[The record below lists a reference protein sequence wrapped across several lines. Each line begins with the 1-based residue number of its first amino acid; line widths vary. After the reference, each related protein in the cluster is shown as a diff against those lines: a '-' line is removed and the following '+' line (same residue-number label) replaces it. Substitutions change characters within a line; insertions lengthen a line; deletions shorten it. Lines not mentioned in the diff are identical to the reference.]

1 MPNYEF
7 MQVPGID
14 MLFNTKEERDQ
25 FGNVLIVKE
34 VSSVANQLGK
44 ERVMSETYGAS
55 GWELNFADQKKVAD
69 WQFALGINLVCQHL
83 VLYSLKGYRKRDFPL
98 SFADHQPWWN
108 YYRILGD
115 YIGRMSYIMY
125 QGDVVGNVLV
135 LHPSNSTWDE
145 ISPNQESRLLDEI
158 EKSV

>member
-44 ERVMSETYGAS
+44 ERVCPRHTEHRAGSLILLT
-55 GWELNFADQKKVAD
+55 KK
-69 WQFALGINLVCQHL
+69 
-83 VLYSLKGYRKRDFPL
+83 R
-98 SFADHQPWWN
+98 
-108 YYRILGD
+108 
-115 YIGRMSYIMY
+115 
-125 QGDVVGNVLV
+125 
-135 LHPSNSTWDE
+135 
-145 ISPNQESRLLDEI
+145 
-158 EKSV
+158 